1 MTLALGIRLWFAAA
15 LVALATTEAPAR
27 QDAAKKP
34 GELQKAQM
42 ALEQSAVQAAQAM
55 LKVFKDDRVAMIDLR
70 PSVDNPAAA
79 ASAPTL
85 QNFLLQVFLREGVLI
100 FPVEQEHKLDVK
112 YKDGKLPKGPLLGAD
127 ELKSLGEKKVRYALV
142 PALVVKDSG
151 STVTLDAYDL
161 EKVQVALQTG
171 VGPIPT
177 KKFPLADLCSAEIL
191 PPLNLK
197 VISFAAAHFGQQ
209 VDRGE
214 CWDVPANPIRASGG
228 RVDGYN
234 FGKEIKWEDGR
245 AGDVITFGTSGE
257 TGGHV
262 VVLFRWTKTKAD
274 ATILHQ
280 NVNGV
285 RKVMYGNLGSV
296 EANKAGQKFALWRPQ
311 K

>member
-1 MTLALGIRLWFAAA
+1 MTDARSIRVCFTAALLALTGA
-15 LVALATTEAPAR
+15 EAPAR
-27 QDAAKKP
+27 QDAGKKP
-34 GELQKAQM
+34 GDVQKAQT

-55 LKVFKDDRVAMIDLR
+55 LKVFKDDRVAMVDLR
-70 PSVDNPAAA
+70 PAVENPAA
-79 ASAPTL
+79 SANAPLL
-85 QNFLLQVFLREGVLI
+85 QNFLLQVFLREGVLV
-100 FPVEQEHKLDVK
+100 FPCEQEHKLEVK
-112 YKDGKLPKGPLLGAD
+112 YKDGKLPKGILLGSD
-127 ELKSLGEKKVRYALV
+127 DLKSLGEKKVRYALV
-142 PALVVKDSG
+142 PVLVAKDSG
-151 STVTLDAYDL
+151 SAVTIDAYDL

-177 KKFPLADLCSAEIL
+177 KKIPLTELCSAEIL

-262 VVLFRWTKTKAD
+262 VVLFRWTKNKSD

-285 RKVMYGNLGSV
+285 RRVMFGNLGSV
-296 EANKAGQKFALWRPQ
+296 ETNKAGQKFALWRPQ

>member
-1 MTLALGIRLWFAAA
+1 MTRVPGVRFCFAAA
-15 LVALATTEAPAR
+15 LLAIAATEAPAR
-27 QDAAKKP
+27 QDAGKKP
-34 GELQKAQM
+34 GDLQKAQT

-55 LKVFKDDRVAMIDLR
+55 LKVFKDDRVAMVDLR

-85 QNFLLQVFLREGVLI
+85 QNFLLQVFLREGVLV
-100 FPVEQEHKLDVK
+100 FPVELEHKLDVK
-112 YKDGKLPKGPLLGAD
+112 YKDGKLPKGPLLGTD
-127 ELKSLGEKKVRYALV
+127 ELKSLGEKKVKYALV

-177 KKFPLADLCSAEIL
+177 KKFPLADLCSAEVL

-214 CWDVPANPIRASGG
+214 CWDVPANPIRAAGG

-285 RKVMYGNLGSV
+285 RKVMFGNLGSV
-296 EANKAGQKFALWRPQ
+296 ESNKAGQKFALWRPQ

>member
-55 LKVFKDDRVAMIDLR
+55 LKVFKDDRVAMVDLR

-79 ASAPTL
+79 ASVPTL

-151 STVTLDAYDL
+151 STVTFDAYDL

-214 CWDVPANPIRASGG
+214 CWDVPANPIRAAGG

>member
-1 MTLALGIRLWFAAA
+1 MTFARTKRLGLAAA
-15 LVALATTEAPAR
+15 LLALAAAPAPAR
-27 QDAAKKP
+27 QDAARKP
-34 GELQKAQM
+34 SELQKAQQ

-55 LKVFKDDRVAMIDLR
+55 LKAFKDDRVAMLDLR
-70 PSVDNPAAA
+70 PAVENAA
-79 ASAPTL
+79 ASANAPAL
-85 QNFLLQVFLREGVLI
+85 QDHLLEVFLREGVLV
-100 FPVEQEHKLDVK
+100 FPFERERKLDVK
-112 YKDGKLPKGPLLGAD
+112 YKDGRLPKGLLLGAD
-127 ELKSLGEKKVRYALV
+127 DQKALGERKVRYAIVPTLV
-142 PALVVKDSG
+142 AKDSG
-151 STVTLDAYDL
+151 AAVTIDAYDL
-161 EKVQVALQTG
+161 EKVQVALQAG

-177 KKFPLADLCSAEIL
+177 KKFPLEELCAAEIL

-197 VISFAAAHFGQQ
+197 VITFAAAHFGQQ

-214 CWDVPANPIRASGG
+214 CWDVPANPIRAAGG

-234 FGKEIKWEDGR
+234 FGKEIPWEEGR

-262 VVLFRWTKTKAD
+262 VVLFRWTRNRAD

-285 RKVMYGNLGSV
+285 RKVMFGNLGSV
-296 EANKAGQKFALWRPQ
+296 ERNKAGQKFALWRPQ

>member
-1 MTLALGIRLWFAAA
+1 MTQALGIRFWFAAA
-15 LVALATTEAPAR
+15 LLALATAEAPAR
-27 QDAAKKP
+27 QDSAKKP

-55 LKVFKDDRVAMIDLR
+55 LKVFKDDRVAMADLR

-151 STVTLDAYDL
+151 STVTFDAYDL

-214 CWDVPANPIRASGG
+214 CWDVPANPIRAAGG